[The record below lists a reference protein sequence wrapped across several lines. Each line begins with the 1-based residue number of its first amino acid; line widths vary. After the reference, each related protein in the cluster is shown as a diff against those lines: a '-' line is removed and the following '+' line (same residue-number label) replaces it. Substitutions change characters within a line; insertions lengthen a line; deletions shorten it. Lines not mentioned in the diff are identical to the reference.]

1 MACCCQPVFY
11 IWTLTEK
18 TKTMQIAEIR
28 IYPFVIPLSEPFVI
42 SLGTITHARN
52 LLIEIHTDSGI
63 IGLGECSPYPFIN
76 GEMLEGQ
83 IPIAEKLGALWLGK
97 SPLEIENRLL
107 ELDRALSGNLALKS
121 AFDMALYDL
130 NAKLAG
136 MPLYAYLGGA
146 NDKVVY
152 SDRTVSVG
160 EPNQMAKEAKKYLDA
175 GFHSIK
181 VKLGGPYD
189 LDLKRIE
196 AIRAAVGYK
205 IPLRLDANQAWT
217 VAQAVRTLRALE
229 KFDIEHCEEPI
240 HAGDLKGLNF
250 VRKNSPIP
258 IMADESLFDH
268 KDAVRLLQNDACDY
282 FNIKLS
288 KSGGLFKAL
297 KIVSIAEGAGIGC
310 QVGCFSESRLAIT
323 ALMHL
328 VLSRK
333 AIVHYDM
340 DSPLMLKDDPVIG
353 GVEISTA
360 GKVSLQNESVGIGVT
375 VDFNYLGKAVILSHL

>member
-1 MACCCQPVFY
+1 MKIV
-11 IWTLTEK
+11 
-18 TKTMQIAEIR
+18 EIR
-28 IYPFVIPLSEPFVI
+28 IYPFVIPLAEPFVI

-52 LLIEIHTDSGI
+52 LLIELHTDSGI
-63 IGLGECSPYPFIN
+63 TGLGECSPYPFIN
-76 GEMLEGQ
+76 GEMLDGQ
-83 IPIAEKLGALWLGK
+83 IPIAEKLGTLWLGK
-97 SPLEIENRLL
+97 NPQEIENRLL
-107 ELDRALSGNLALKS
+107 ELDRALSGNMALKS

-130 NAKLAG
+130 NAKLSG

-152 SDRTVSVG
+152 TDRTVSVG
-160 EPNQMAKEAKKYLDA
+160 EPTQMALEARNYLDA

-181 VKLGGPYD
+181 IKLGGPYE
-189 LDLKRIE
+189 LDMKRIE
-196 AIRAAVGYK
+196 AIRAAVGYD

-229 KFDIEHCEEPI
+229 KFNIEHCEEPI
-240 HAGDLKGLNF
+240 HAGDLRGLNF
-250 VRKNSPIP
+250 VRKISPIP

-268 KDAVRLLQNDACDY
+268 KDAIRLVQNDACDY

-297 KIVSIAEGAGIGC
+297 KIVAIAEGSGIAC
-310 QVGCFSESRLAIT
+310 QVGCFSESRLGIT

-328 VLSRK
+328 VLARK

-340 DSPLMLKDDPVIG
+340 DSPLMLKDDPLIG
-353 GVEISTA
+353 GVEISAA
-360 GKVSLQNESVGIGVT
+360 GKVSLQNEIAGIGVS
-375 VDFNYLGKAVILSHL
+375 VDYDYLGKAVILSHL